1 MGLSHERCGHYVQM
15 MVPVGVGHLVSAV
28 RRDQLCVARINGLA
42 SVAGIE

>member
-1 MGLSHERCGHYVQM
+1 MGLSHERCGHYVQL
-15 MVPVGVGHLVSAV
+15 MVAVGVGHLVSAV